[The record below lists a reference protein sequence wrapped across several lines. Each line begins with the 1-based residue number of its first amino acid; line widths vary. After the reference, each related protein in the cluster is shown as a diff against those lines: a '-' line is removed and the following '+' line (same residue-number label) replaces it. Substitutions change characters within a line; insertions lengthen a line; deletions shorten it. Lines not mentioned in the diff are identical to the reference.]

1 MLYKIKKA
9 IYFSILIDGAT
20 DSATLENELIYVR
33 FLATDGPVNA
43 YLSIQDVKH
52 GNAMAMHGWH
62 PGWHPC
68 RYYRDEMNFL
78 LLSYLFHK
86 IPLYMKYANQIK
98 LPCIMFI

>member
-1 MLYKIKKA
+1 MSSHVNKIHFCPIFRFIVDIYDVEREKLLDKIKKA

-52 GNAMAMHGWH
+52 GNANGILDAIHAGTI
-62 PGWHPC
+62 G
-68 RYYRDEMNFL
+68 
-78 LLSYLFHK
+78 
-86 IPLYMKYANQIK
+86 IK
-98 LPCIMFI
+98 

>member
-1 MLYKIKKA
+1 MEREKLLDKIKKA

-52 GNAMAMHGWH
+52 GNANGILDAIHAGTI
-62 PGWHPC
+62 G
-68 RYYRDEMNFL
+68 
-78 LLSYLFHK
+78 
-86 IPLYMKYANQIK
+86 IK
-98 LPCIMFI
+98 

>member
-1 MLYKIKKA
+1 MEREKLLDKIKKA

-52 GNAMAMHGWH
+52 GNANGILDAIHAGTIGMQWNTA
-62 PGWHPC
+62 
-68 RYYRDEMNFL
+68 DKSIFL
-78 LLSYLFHK
+78 LLSYLFHV
-86 IPLYMKYANQIK
+86 KY
-98 LPCIMFI
+98 LCIWNMLVK